1 MAIKGD
7 PFRREYGTLT
17 DKQKKAVE
25 EVKIQYESVWA
36 LLTQLQDDTGP
47 SRDMSLAKTKLQESC
62 MWAVRAITKMPG
74 QE

>member
-7 PFRREYGTLT
+7 PFRREYGQLSEY
-17 DKQKKAVE
+17 QKDAME
-25 EVKIQYESVWA
+25 AVKINYEIVWEH
-36 LLTQLQDDTGP
+36 LDRLEKDLGKG
-47 SRDMSLAKTKLQESC
+47 RDISLARTHLQESC